1 MMKNL
6 AVSTLRTAACIA
18 VTSLVAAPLGACSG
32 GSTALPTSPKA
43 SAAAPAVKESKTSAL
58 LYIADSAN
66 EVAVFD
72 AATTVQ
78 NPPPIR
84 TIKNGIS
91 LPAGIS
97 TDRSGN
103 LYVSNE
109 DSNSVTEYAPN
120 SGKPKFTITDGV
132 SEPVDVK
139 VDGFQ
144 NVYVANSPGGTT
156 SGYIDLYALGAS
168 QPSFTWTLPV
178 SGSSITAIA
187 LLNPLNEG
195 ETSVYAAA
203 NVTSPSAPL
212 YAEIFA
218 CRPKKARCVALSQ
231 YSIKQAGGL
240 AVVES
245 PDEKKAFEFLACD
258 LSLPGIDTFVAGKLT
273 NQLIDEAGPTFIALN
288 AKENVLYASANNVG
302 AVTAYT
308 LGGTVLNTFESLN
321 GAPSGVA
328 TYPAGTYH

>member
-1 MMKNL
+1 MKIL
-6 AVSTLRTAACIA
+6 ARSTLRTAACIA
-18 VTSLVAAPLGACSG
+18 VTSLVAAPLAACSG
-32 GSTALPTSPKA
+32 GSSALLPSSPKA
-43 SAAAPAVKESKTSAL
+43 SEAAPAVKESGASAL
-58 LYIADSAN
+58 LYIADSAS

-84 TIKNGIS
+84 TIENGIS
-91 LPAGIS
+91 VPAGIT

-109 DSNSVTEYAPN
+109 GSNSVTEYAPN
-120 SGKPKFTITDGV
+120 SGKPKFTITGGV
-132 SEPVDVK
+132 SDPIDVK

-144 NVYVANSPGGTT
+144 NVYVANDPGG
-156 SGYIDLYALGAS
+156 SVASFIAEYAPGAS
-168 QPSFTWTLPV
+168 QPSFTWKLPAA
-178 SGSSITAIA
+178 GSAISAIA
-187 LLNPLNEG
+187 LLNPLSEG
-195 ETSVYAAA
+195 QTSVYAAA
-203 NVTSPSAPL
+203 NVSSQTAPS
-212 YAEIFA
+212 YGEILD
-218 CRPKKARCVALSQ
+218 CRPKKARCVVLSQ
-231 YSIKQAGGL
+231 YAIKQAAGI

-245 PDEKKAFEFLACD
+245 PNEKKAFEFLACD

-273 NQLIDEAGPTFIALN
+273 KQLIDEAGPTFIALN
-288 AKENVLYASANNVG
+288 AKENVLYASAENVG
-302 AVTAYT
+302 EVTAST